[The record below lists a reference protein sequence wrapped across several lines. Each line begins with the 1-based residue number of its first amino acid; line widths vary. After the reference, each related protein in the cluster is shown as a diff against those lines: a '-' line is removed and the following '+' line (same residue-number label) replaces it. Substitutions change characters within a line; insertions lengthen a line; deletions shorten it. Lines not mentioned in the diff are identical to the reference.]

1 MSERTVQ
8 LNEVI
13 PLLREQLASGQSVKF
28 FPKGNSMLPMLK
40 PGRDSVILSPVP
52 EHLRR
57 GDLPLYQRENG
68 QYVLHR
74 VIAAGECYT
83 CCGDNLV
90 ALETDVKHSQM
101 IALVT
106 SFTRNGKTVSVNA
119 WSYRFYSHFW
129 MAIRPARR
137 VWRKGKSLLK
147 RLIGSRQVV

>member
-13 PLLREQLASGQSVKF
+13 PLMREQLAVGQTVKF
-28 FPKGNSMLPMLK
+28 YPTGNSMLPMLK
-40 PGRDSVILSPVP
+40 PGRDSVLLSPVP
-52 EHLRR
+52 ERLHK

-74 VIAAGECYT
+74 VIAAGETYT

-106 SFTRNGKTVSVNA
+106 AFTRNGKTVSVNA
-119 WSYRFYSHFW
+119 LSYRVYWRLW
-129 MAIRPARR
+129 MIGRPVRY
-137 VWRKGKSLLK
+137 VWRKGKNLLK
-147 RLIGSRQVV
+147 RVLRFRCVA

>member
-1 MSERTVQ
+1 MPERTVQ
-8 LNEVI
+8 LNDVI

-52 EHLRR
+52 DRLHK

-74 VIAAGECYT
+74 VIAAGVCYT

-90 ALETDVKHSQM
+90 ALETGVKHSQM

-106 SFTRNGKTVSVNA
+106 SFTRNGKPVSVNA
-119 WSYRFYSHFW
+119 LSYRLYCHFW
-129 MAIRPARR
+129 MASRPVRLL
-137 VWRKGKSLLK
+137 WRKGKSLLK
-147 RLIGSRQVV
+147 RLLGFLKVV